1 MRKFSHQ
8 FFPYLRKHQTILVI
22 YQPFKYIISLNQT
35 LMFSTNWVI
44 SILMGINGEDQR
56 QLRRRGVQAKSAIL
70 IVLFIKQ
77 LVASFKLNHWND
89 VQKYLK

>member
-1 MRKFSHQ
+1 
-8 FFPYLRKHQTILVI
+8 
-22 YQPFKYIISLNQT
+22 
-35 LMFSTNWVI
+35 MFSTNWVI

-70 IVLFIKQ
+70 IVLFIKH